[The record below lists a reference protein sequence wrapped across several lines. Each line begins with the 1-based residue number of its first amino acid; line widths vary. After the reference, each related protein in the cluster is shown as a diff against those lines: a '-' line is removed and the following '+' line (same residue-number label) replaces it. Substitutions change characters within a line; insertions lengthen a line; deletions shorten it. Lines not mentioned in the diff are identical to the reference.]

1 MAQRYEDDDRH
12 MRSYYNEQGERG
24 AQGGYRG
31 RSRDQ
36 SQRGASDRGGYDD
49 ERDRWLRSSDNR
61 WSDDD
66 EDYGTSSS
74 DWSEGRGSYG
84 TQRGYGAQRWYGDRD
99 AGQGGRGYDQ
109 SAGGQPYNRGYR
121 IGQQGSGRQSG
132 QYLYDQDPQRD
143 FGQQGYGQGGAGQ
156 YGFGQAAGQQGR
168 GMGQDHHYSS
178 WRDRQLQT
186 YDDDFKAFNEERQK
200 KFDTEFDEWRK
211 KRTTGQ
217 GGGAGST
224 GMSGGRAGDIGSRD
238 DGTSAQKKT

>member
-1 MAQRYEDDDRH
+1 MAQRYEDDDRY

-36 SQRGASDRGGYDD
+36 SQRGAYDRGGYDD
-49 ERDRWLRSSDNR
+49 TRDRGLRSA
-61 WSDDD
+61 DDD
-66 EDYGTSSS
+66 EDYGSSAS
-74 DWSEGRGSYG
+74 DWSEGRRS
-84 TQRGYGAQRWYGDRD
+84 YGAQRWYGDRE

-109 SAGGQPYNRGYR
+109 SAGAQPYNRGYR
-121 IGQQGSGRQSG
+121 GGQQGTGRQSG
-132 QYLYDQDPQRD
+132 QYLYEQDPQRD
-143 FGQQGYGQGGAGQ
+143 YGQQ
-156 YGFGQAAGQQGR
+156 GFGQAAGQQGR
-168 GMGQDHHYSS
+168 GMGQDHHYHS

-217 GGGAGST
+217 GTGGAGST
-224 GMSGGRAGDIGSRD
+224 GMSGTRPGDIGSRD
-238 DGTSAQKKT
+238 EGSSTQKKI